1 MRRAVVTRGGS
12 ALLSAVV
19 IAVAVVGC
27 GGSEEGDTST
37 AASGSTSGG
46 QLTFNTWGGAYQE
59 AQMKAIVEPFRQE
72 TKTKV
77 NVTQPIDYAKLKSMV
92 DTGNVVWDVA
102 DVEPYVSRRGC
113 KEGWLEKLDYKV
125 IDPNGFLET
134 MPKTECSVP
143 NGAFGLPIAYRTD
156 KWKDAHPRNWA
167 EFFDTKKFPGKRSM
181 PKYAE
186 SGILEAALLADGV
199 KKDALYPLDAERA
212 FRKLDTIKK
221 DIVFW
226 ESGDQSEQLMN
237 TGEVTLCAC
246 WATRMHDTK
255 VNQDTPVAIEWQDAV
270 YGWDDF
276 VVPKGAKNLKAAMEF
291 INYGTHPDRE
301 IGMTKYTP
309 WGPSR
314 TEAAANADPATRD
327 WVPTTPEHTAIGV
340 PLDYE
345 WWGENAAKLDE
356 QFAQWL
362 LK

>member
-1 MRRAVVTRGGS
+1 
-12 ALLSAVV
+12 
-19 IAVAVVGC
+19 
-27 GGSEEGDTST
+27 
-37 AASGSTSGG
+37 
-46 QLTFNTWGGAYQE
+46 
-59 AQMKAIVEPFRQE
+59 MKAIVDPFQE
-72 TKTKV
+72 TQKTKV

-125 IDPNGFLET
+125 IDPNGLLDT

-143 NGAFGLPIAYRTD
+143 NGAFGLPMSYRTD
-156 KWKDAHPRNWA
+156 KWADGHPTTWA
-167 EFFDTKKFPGKRSM
+167 EFFDTKRFPGKRSF

-199 KKDALYPLDAERA
+199 KKEDLYPIDVQRA

-226 ESGDQSEQLMN
+226 ESGDQSEQLMQ

-246 WATRMHDTK
+246 WATRMYDAKT
-255 VNQDTPVAIEWQDAV
+255 NQDTPIAIEWQDAI

-276 VVPKGAKNLKAAMEF
+276 VVPKGAKNLARAMEF
-291 INYGTHPDRE
+291 IQYATHPDQE
-301 IGMTKYTP
+301 VAMTKYTP

-314 TEAAANADPATRD
+314 TAAAAKADPATRD
-327 WVPTTPEHTAIGV
+327 WVPTTPEHAKIGV

-345 WWGENAAKLDE
+345 YYGENAAKLDE